1 MISVQD
7 IPDIGTTTTE
17 PTVNDSLTVA
27 PDILGA
33 EVSFDTPAPLA
44 GIPQSSAPDLSTFGE
59 NPWDI
64 EEREETVALDAWRST
79 ALDRID
85 KAALDPDG
93 YFKGADLSFAASPK
107 EGQRLATI
115 DAFLQL
121 HNGGDP
127 LPDNEFSRSLIRQE
141 IALTLFDGKGAT
153 DDGELYQAIVADAQ
167 GRKDRRALATTISQ
181 TARDYAITAA
191 AGTPDPAKSWAAFRE
206 QAKSLPGYNPEL
218 EPELYDQFH
227 QAQNFTKEA
236 LDAYQP
242 ELARV
247 WKAMRTGGGNPSDYG
262 LAALSLLFGGGQDEA
277 LENIYEPGGA
287 TKKDAAATAMEIYG
301 ELSEEDRPA
310 FMDALGILARSLPK
324 EQQPAF
330 WANMNKS
337 GGRTVDDLI
346 RQAGESGKAAIMK
359 ATEDTAG
366 GDPMENRENTK
377 AYNYSRNFASEVRRI
392 QRADFDPVKSAFGK
406 NGDPGWIEEGAYMA
420 PGAIASTVMAAV
432 PGVGLPAMFLS
443 MEGAAYDTIY
453 GNLRR
458 GGMTEEA
465 ATEAA
470 TGMAPLAAIPQ
481 TLLEK
486 LQANAIL
493 GNLPFMEKAMTALG
507 DKITSNAA
515 RFATRAAV
523 GAVQETAIE
532 TAQEFIPHILQE
544 TAAALSQDIPGVDWK
559 NGKDGVLDGFWA
571 QQGSTMIAM
580 LPLAIFGAAGGISA
594 DARLSAFQNADD
606 TTLLAFG
613 IRPEDLADFRAAQA
627 RGKSSASAALPA
639 ILEKRDA
646 QSESAREAT
655 KKLVAETQAKLEATA
670 DPALSSYLPRFDR
683 TAEGW
688 NVIDS
693 QTGETIGTAQTANGA
708 LGLAARH
715 TDAIDMQ
722 DANAVAYLA
731 SMLEAGDVVAA
742 LGNKGEARQTTTS
755 FRLGDLLTA
764 AQMAESSPEAAI
776 RIAQQLSVREQA
788 EGGDGGIS
796 GVIFGDSVTD
806 PTKLAAG
813 QRRTVNRIQQGASVL
828 TVFHEETHGFWRE
841 AVATGRLTTNDA
853 LSLFRSLDSILGS
866 RRTKDGDQAL
876 RFIPE
881 NFDTLTPQEQ
891 ATAIDEAVS
900 ELMEAEI
907 LRTRKGSGK
916 RKLPPGL
923 LSRNL
928 SAIAKMAPEAARKFS
943 AFIRAMRAFF
953 GLALQRSAAITKG
966 IQDGTIDAA
975 EYDTFLSQL
984 LGTNEQ
990 EAFDA
995 QTATLL
1001 TQQITGESAAEG
1013 DPFSIGRATVTPTA
1027 STQTFPTKD
1036 GGVIG
1041 PASFSIGAYHGTPHK
1056 VDKFTTA
1063 KMGTGEGAQAFGW
1076 GLYFAENESVARNY
1090 RDALAG
1096 NYKRTG
1102 GFANPWK
1109 DPRPF
1114 GSGWI
1119 VERNDGRGN
1128 ATFPSKKKATEF
1140 KASKDIEIEKANDTT
1155 PLGNLYSVTLKV
1167 EEDELLYWEKPFAE
1181 QPQKVQ
1187 AVMRRFVEMEYDEDI
1202 VDQMLE
1208 QTTGDGYI
1216 RQMNREQSPADTS
1229 AALAAVG
1236 IKGIRYLDGNSRAD
1250 GQGSYNYVIFN
1261 DADIEIT
1268 EENGQ
1273 TVNLASSQVIVD
1285 SSFSDFQERES
1296 DYEGFDG
1303 VPFSIGNARIADVL
1317 RGDALARIR
1326 NPQERIKAMQRITRR
1341 LEEIHLQMERLE
1353 LAAGG
1358 KRMAASLRK
1367 EAAFREAA
1375 RAEELEND
1383 ALARHSGILSDDDLT
1398 RIKAQPAHAYLADP
1412 ESPLRGQL
1420 DSRSAAIKRR
1430 SSSDFSLT
1438 GAEYD
1443 GSEGI
1448 SRSVFGGTMKPDV
1461 AAQNLFEAGIIA
1473 EPTTD
1478 ALWDILR
1485 KEQNMVATMKE
1496 AYAAAKEDLRQAKLQ
1511 AKRETNQWL
1520 AEQTG
1525 SQARDYSPKQEIL
1538 RALSML
1544 DAILAAVPA
1553 EIRGKIG
1560 GYTQLASIGSYD
1572 LRLAYLRDKLARV
1585 DKELESYLRIQFGK
1599 EMEEILRRS
1608 RPQKDAPG
1616 ERPKGK
1622 LSADVHSL
1630 FRDLEKYM
1638 GESSA
1643 EVEGE
1648 ALKQETLAATDDT
1661 LTPEEVSHKQIYANL
1676 LRLMGNW
1683 TQADA
1688 ARREA
1693 AVAEALRILTIGYDK
1708 HRADT
1713 LAKSHA
1719 RHTERMGVLAAIPT
1733 DGSRAERRK
1742 KAKADAKKINRSLKA
1757 LLSFASFE
1765 QLLTLSLGKD
1775 SPILA
1780 KLTEWERR
1788 AAYAKADNIHAKEDA
1803 LADLFKSLAGG
1814 NGLKAEQLRHKMA
1827 TEDTVTVTD
1836 WKGEVQTFSQT
1847 EAITATLMWRQEDG
1861 KRHMEGHMS
1870 DETGQPVGEWHWRQ
1884 EDIDAIED
1892 QLTPESKAVRLHL
1905 IENYSAEYDRLNPV
1919 YESLNGVALPRNKQY
1934 SPLTVKP
1941 AKESAGQTLDPVSGS
1956 AMSGPSLSPGSLR
1969 TRSQTAVAEPDFRDA
1984 LATYIAHTKQ
1994 MEHYM
1999 AYAPFV
2005 TEAMAVLNTRDVSN
2019 AIKAT
2024 AGEEART
2031 VLGSWLDYFAAGG
2044 NRDAAAHLG
2053 FNRGLNR
2060 AVNRLA
2066 AAALVGRVSVLAIQ
2080 STQLGAALAEM
2091 PTAAY
2096 VTRLAR
2102 LATGNLG
2109 WKAALDSEF
2118 IQRRMRSAPPI
2129 VAQALEGLRGDNP
2142 NALKYAMAKLGDTI
2156 SGADALFTGAT
2167 YAIIYDYQLKLNNGD
2182 TAAAHAAAEAGVERV
2197 AQPTRPGTR
2206 SLYEN
2211 TGTNPL
2217 IRISWSF
2224 ASEPRQKLALAA
2236 YNLATGTTSQK
2247 ARALAVTWIAGGVFA
2262 SLIRAV
2268 MRDIRDSDDDEFFDE
2283 KNWDPKRLTLSSL
2296 TGPLAGLPVIG
2307 DAIEAAAFGAAGEYL
2322 PEGNLFSAVPNSV
2335 RGLRN
2340 VPDWFT
2346 GDRAPKEMAKD
2357 IEAILYGTA
2366 PFSSTGSAATS
2377 ASHVLRD
2384 VLDILDNFLSD

>member
-7 IPDIGTTTTE
+7 IPGIGSTTTTE

-27 PDILGA
+27 PDIHGA

-44 GIPQSSAPDLSTFGE
+44 GIPQSSAPDLSAFGE

-64 EEREETVALDAWRST
+64 QEREETEALDAWRST

-127 LPDNEFSRSLIRQE
+127 LPENEFSRSLIRQE
-141 IALTLFDGKGAT
+141 IALSLFDGKGAT
-153 DDGELYQAIVADAQ
+153 DDGELYQAIVSDAQ
-167 GRKDRRALATTISQ
+167 GRKNRRALATTISQ

-493 GNLPFMEKAMTALG
+493 GKLPFMEKAMTALG

-683 TAEGW
+683 TPEGW

-806 PTKLAAG
+806 PAKLAAG

-853 LSLFRSLDSILGS
+853 LTLFRSLDSILGS
-866 RRTKDGDQAL
+866 RRTKDGEQAL

-966 IQDGTIDAA
+966 IQDGTLDAA

-1001 TQQITGESAAEG
+1001 TQEITGESAPEG
-1013 DPFSIGRATVTPTA
+1013 DPFSIGAARTTEQD
-1027 STQTFPTKD
+1027 S
-1036 GGVIG
+1036 
-1041 PASFSIGAYHGTPHK
+1041 AY
-1056 VDKFTTA
+1056 
-1063 KMGTGEGAQAFGW
+1063 
-1076 GLYFAENESVARNY
+1076 
-1090 RDALAG
+1090 
-1096 NYKRTG
+1096 
-1102 GFANPWK
+1102 
-1109 DPRPF
+1109 
-1114 GSGWI
+1114 
-1119 VERNDGRGN
+1119 
-1128 ATFPSKKKATEF
+1128 
-1140 KASKDIEIEKANDTT
+1140 
-1155 PLGNLYSVTLKV
+1155 
-1167 EEDELLYWEKPFAE
+1167 
-1181 QPQKVQ
+1181 
-1187 AVMRRFVEMEYDEDI
+1187 
-1202 VDQMLE
+1202 
-1208 QTTGDGYI
+1208 
-1216 RQMNREQSPADTS
+1216 
-1229 AALAAVG
+1229 LAAVQAGDMETAQRMVDEAAKAAGLTELYHGSSANEDVKVFEDRNTSSGSDAMG
-1236 IKGIRYLDGNSRAD
+1236 IYMSPDRETAERYGKTGRYWVDVNLPGYAEFEA
-1250 GQGSYNYVIFN
+1250 GLTLEEIAQGKTVPTSGKS
-1261 DADIEIT
+1261 
-1268 EENGQ
+1268 ENGAW
-1273 TVNLASSQVIVD
+1273 VNQAHAGLEVVVRRAAQIHSADPVTYDDAGNIIPLSQRFNQSPPAASGE
-1285 SSFSDFQERES
+1285 SSFSL
-1296 DYEGFDG
+1296 
-1303 VPFSIGNARIADVL
+1303 GNARIADVL

-1420 DSRSAAIKRR
+1420 ESRSAAIKRR

-1496 AYAAAKEDLRQAKLQ
+1496 AYAAAKEDIRQAKLQ

-1525 SQARDYSPKQEIL
+1525 TQARDYSPKQEIL

-1630 FRDLEKYM
+1630 FRDLERFM

-1708 HRADT
+1708 HRQDT

-1733 DGSRAERRK
+1733 DGSRPERRK

-2031 VLGSWLDYFAAGG
+2031 VLGLWLDYFAAGG

-2377 ASHVLRD
+2377 ASHLLRD